1 MVRKLK
7 MRLKDFKFKEQESS
21 ISMQKDKVLTQKQE
35 ERIKFLME
43 TNELLK
49 LTETKLRNK
58 VEDLRSQLS
67 NFMER
72 VKARDKDIEE
82 REN

>member
-1 MVRKLK
+1 

>member
-1 MVRKLK
+1 
-7 MRLKDFKFKEQESS
+7 
-21 ISMQKDKVLTQKQE
+21 MQKDKVLTQKQE